1 MAEVAEVAEPRK
13 TFGPVVLLGLAS
25 AGLAAVAGTKAWVDS
40 SGSSSSTSGAM
51 ASTLEIT
58 APGEMPLAAA
68 LSLVLLA
75 CWGVV
80 LVTRRRVRRAVAG
93 LGAVTALGLLVTTI
107 VAAVTLPGS
116 FRDAM
121 KDALGNVEIDSSFT
135 AWYAA
140 ALVGAV
146 GSVVATLAA
155 IRFTPGWPEMGAR
168 YDAPTGD
175 GPAQAEPE
183 GNIELWK
190 ALDEGHDP
198 TESDRPLD

>member
-1 MAEVAEVAEPRK
+1 MAEARR

-25 AGLAAVAGTKAWVDS
+25 GALAAVAGTKAWVDLS
-40 SGSSSSTSGAM
+40 STSSSSSGAM
-51 ASTLEIT
+51 SSTLELT

-80 LVTRRRVRRAVAG
+80 LVTRGRVRRAVAG
-93 LGAVTALGLLVTTI
+93 LGAVTALGLLATTI
-107 VAAVTLPGS
+107 TAAFTLPDS
-116 FRDAM
+116 FRESMEA
-121 KDALGNVEIDSSFT
+121 ALGDISIDASFT

-155 IRFTPGWPEMGAR
+155 VRFTPSWPEMGTR
-168 YDAPTGD
+168 YDSPTGEVA
-175 GPAQAEPE
+175 PKEPE
-183 GNIELWK
+183 GNIEIWK
-190 ALDEGHDP
+190 ALDEGDDP
-198 TESDRPLD
+198 TEPGRPLD

>member
-1 MAEVAEVAEPRK
+1 M
-13 TFGPVVLLGLAS
+13 T
-25 AGLAAVAGTKAWVDS
+25 
-40 SGSSSSTSGAM
+40 
-51 ASTLEIT
+51 STLETT

-93 LGAVTALGLLVTTI
+93 LAGVTALGLLVTTI
-107 VAAVTLPGS
+107 AAAFTLPDS
-116 FRDAM
+116 FRDQLE
-121 KDALGNVEIDSSFT
+121 DILGSVVVESSFT

-140 ALVGAV
+140 ALAAAV

-155 IRFTPGWPEMGAR
+155 VRFAPSWPEMGSR
-168 YDAPTGD
+168 YDSPTGETATKTD
-175 GPAQAEPE
+175 PE
-183 GNIELWK
+183 GNLELWR

-198 TESDRPLD
+198 TDGQRPLD

>member
-1 MAEVAEVAEPRK
+1 MAEARR

-25 AGLAAVAGTKAWVDS
+25 AGLAAVAGTRAWVEL
-40 SGSSSSTSGAM
+40 SGTTSSSSGAM
-51 ASTLEIT
+51 ASTLKVT

-80 LVTRRRVRRAVAG
+80 LVTRGRVRRAVAG
-93 LGAVTALGLLVTTI
+93 LAALSALGLLATAI
-107 VAAVTLPGS
+107 AAAFTLPDS
-116 FRDAM
+116 FRDQLEDIVG
-121 KDALGNVEIDSSFT
+121 KVDFETSFT

-155 IRFTPGWPEMGAR
+155 VRFAPSWPEMGSR
-168 YDAPTGD
+168 YDSPTGET
-175 GPAQAEPE
+175 ATEAEPE
-183 GNIELWK
+183 GNLELWK
-190 ALDEGHDP
+190 ALDEGRDP
-198 TESDRPLD
+198 TEPHRPLD